1 MYIPN
6 PYNDPAFAAYMA
18 FMYPYQPYLLLP
30 TFAVAAA
37 SVARASL
44 LVPTCAATAWN
55 LAILGLL
62 AGEGTAPEG
71 RPCGVSHWARRSDA
85 EGFESGGMKQL
96 GDCHEPIG

>member
-55 LAILGLL
+55 LAILGIL
-62 AGEGTAPEG
+62 AGEGCQPQKAGP
-71 RPCGVSHWARRSDA
+71 AA
-85 EGFESGGMKQL
+85 
-96 GDCHEPIG
+96 